1 MRSFKI
7 LGFAGALVASA
18 VVGGTLINAVAA
30 SHGTPSAGSSA
41 TIVADDSQP
50 GAYCQTFLDTF
61 AAKLGV
67 DESALLPAAKA
78 AADAA
83 IDKAVAD
90 GKLTKA
96 AADLLKQR
104 VANANGNLCGLL
116 GARFPGLQRPRVL
129 AGIGSD
135 MITAAAGSLHLSV
148 ADLKSKILAGESL
161 KQLAKDEN
169 VDYASVTKAVHDA
182 AKADLDK
189 LVTAGK
195 ITADREKAIL
205 GRIDQALKDG
215 KLGNGGLRRPFP
227 RPFQRPFAPQPP
239 SSSSSP
245 SGSTS

>member
-30 SHGTPSAGSSA
+30 SHGTPSAGPSA
-41 TIVADDSQP
+41 TTVADDSQP
-50 GAYCQTFLDTF
+50 SAYCQTFLDTF
-61 AAKLGV
+61 ASKLGV
-67 DESALLPAAKA
+67 DESALLPAARA

-104 VANANGNLCGLL
+104 VANANGNLCALL
-116 GARFPGLQRPRVL
+116 GARFPGLQRARVL

-135 MITAAAGSLHLSV
+135 MISAAAGSLHLSV
-148 ADLKSKILAGESL
+148 ADLKSKVVAGESL
-161 KQLAKDEN
+161 KQVAKDQS

-189 LVTAGK
+189 LVTAGR
-195 ITADREKAIL
+195 ITADRENAVL
-205 GRIDQALKDG
+205 GRIDRALKDG
-215 KLGNGGLRRPFP
+215 KFGNGGLMRPLP
-227 RPFQRPFAPQPP
+227 RPFAPQAP

-245 SGSTS
+245 AGSTS